1 MYPALMAEIAAK
13 GWTQGNLAE
22 AIGMTESQMSLL
34 LRGKRR
40 VRIDTAFE
48 IQRALNTAKTID
60 ELFQWRER

>member
-1 MYPALMAEIAAK
+1 MYPALMAEIAAR

-22 AIGMTESQMSLL
+22 AIGMNESQMSLL

-48 IQRALNTAKTID
+48 IQRALNTEKTID